1 MTPLHQPSAAEAP
14 AVSETA
20 LQPADVGQASVSER
34 QEAPPVIRAA
44 ATEFGTGLRSRLG
57 ADSNVCW

>member
-20 LQPADVGQASVSER
+20 FQPVDVGQTSVPEH
-34 QEAPPVIRAA
+34 QEAQPVIRAA

-57 ADSNVCW
+57 ADPNVCW